1 MYFQYP
7 LETLARSR
15 ATLSQLDFAREAK
28 RALFDTDD
36 VLTEPLDRGL
46 AIFAANEEALEEP
59 RRVLQD
65 LYGDH
70 VVLRHPKV
78 RYMPGEPPQEP
89 IMHVRITA
97 KREHAARVL
106 QELRMRRARILE
118 ECVRAR
124 IVVVRAEAPL
134 AVLLGLP
141 ALLDVV
147 TEGTAVCTIRLLR
160 YAPVPPDPL
169 LAA

>member
-15 ATLSQLDFAREAK
+15 GTLSQIDFAREAK
-28 RALFDTDD
+28 RALLDSDD

-46 AIFAANEEALEEP
+46 AIFAANEEALDEP

-70 VVLRHPKV
+70 VELRHPKV
-78 RYMPGEPPQEP
+78 RYMPGEPLQEP
-89 IMHVRITA
+89 IIHVRITTR
-97 KREHAARVL
+97 REFAPRVL
-106 QELRMRRARILE
+106 QELRTRQARILE
-118 ECVRAR
+118 ECARAR
-124 IVVVRAEAPL
+124 IFIVRAEAPL
-134 AVLLGLP
+134 AMLLGLP
-141 ALLDVV
+141 GLLDGL
-147 TEGTAVCTIRLLR
+147 TEGSAVCTIRLVR